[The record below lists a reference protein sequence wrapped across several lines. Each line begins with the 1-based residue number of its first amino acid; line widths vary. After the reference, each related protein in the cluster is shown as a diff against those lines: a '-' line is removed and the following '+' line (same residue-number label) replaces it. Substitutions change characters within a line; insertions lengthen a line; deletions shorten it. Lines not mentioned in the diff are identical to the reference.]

1 MKYDKQIAK
10 FIEVGTEYKQMLE
23 TIKHEDG
30 DLAWIK
36 LNKLREDFFYE
47 SMELHASLISE

>member
-10 FIEVGTEYKQMLE
+10 FIEVGTKYKQMLE

-47 SMELHASLISE
+47 SMELHASMISE